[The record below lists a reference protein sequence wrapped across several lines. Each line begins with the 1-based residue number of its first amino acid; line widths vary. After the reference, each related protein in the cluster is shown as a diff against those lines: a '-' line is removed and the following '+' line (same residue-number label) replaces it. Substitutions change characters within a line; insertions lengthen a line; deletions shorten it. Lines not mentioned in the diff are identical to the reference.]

1 MSYNWKIQP
10 SESEYSHIPLKEYFL
25 VGVLQTN
32 HRNQW
37 MILMG
42 MTLRWCQPNKNHME
56 GKDMDNIFGLNS
68 KAKQWYLKERLRKDK
83 GSIMIIQETKIH
95 EAKLKGIVLS
105 FKLPYEVI
113 ALDSRGSVGG
123 LTILWNPAEVVFE
136 DWVSSPWMLT
146 EHFRHIGSND

>member
-1 MSYNWKIQP
+1 
-10 SESEYSHIPLKEYFL
+10 
-25 VGVLQTN
+25 
-32 HRNQW
+32 
-37 MILMG
+37 
-42 MTLRWCQPNKNHME
+42 ME
-56 GKDMDNIFGLNS
+56 GKDMDNNFGLNS

-123 LTILWNPAEVVFE
+123 LTILWNSTKVVFK
-136 DWVSSPWMLT
+136 D
-146 EHFRHIGSND
+146 